1 MFISYYVHILS
12 SLVITALT
20 QLIHK
25 KDFLFLQEN
34 NHLVSDLHR
43 KYMEFIKYN

>member
-1 MFISYYVHILS
+1 MCTFCHLLS
-12 SLVITALT
+12 LPALT

-34 NHLVSDLHR
+34 NHLASDLHR
-43 KYMEFIKYN
+43 KYMEFIKYELS